1 MTPDEARPALSNV
14 DSEAAL
20 CGALLRDNARVDA
33 VADRLA
39 PGDFSEPF
47 LADIYAV
54 IVREAALGRP
64 ADPITLR
71 PYLIDHPSLAEAGGI
86 TYLNRL
92 AASDAASWSDPV
104 ALARQIRAL
113 SSRRALVAGLNAASA
128 LAADPAE
135 SNEAAIDRA
144 EGALS
149 AATAADAAV
158 AELPAARCIQAM
170 LAEMDGPRRGVT
182 CGRIAALDRLMGPM
196 RPKQLNIGAARPG
209 MGKTALALSYS
220 LGAALGGHGVLYVSL
235 EMSAGELAMRLAADL
250 CFDAAGEGG
259 GGVPFEAIRDGALS
273 PAQKLAVAR
282 AADRIADAPFVV
294 ADHGSLSIGRLN
306 MIVRRYK
313 RRMAVAGHRL
323 ELVVIDYLQLVQP
336 DSKGRSNYEAVSEV
350 SRGLKAI
357 AKDHDVAVFAL
368 AQLSRAVEQRDDKRP
383 HLSDLR
389 DSGQIEQ
396 DADAVLFLY
405 RHDYYLRQAEPDP
418 GDPRHA
424 AWRETLD
431 ACAGVLDLI
440 LAKRRNGRTGRAQ
453 ACFHG
458 ANQAVRG

>member
-1 MTPDEARPALSNV
+1 MAADPYQALTNV

-20 CGALLRDNARVDA
+20 CGALMLDNARIDG

-39 PGDFSEPF
+39 PEDFSEPL

-64 ADPITLR
+64 ANPITLR
-71 PYLIDHPSLAEAGGI
+71 PYLIDHPALAEAGGV

-92 AASDAASWSDPV
+92 AASNAASWSSP
-104 ALARQIRAL
+104 AELAAQIRAL
-113 SSRRALVAGLNAASA
+113 ALRRVLVSGLNAASS

-135 SNEAAIDRA
+135 SNEVVIDRT
-144 EGALS
+144 ESALS
-149 AATAADAAV
+149 AATAAHEGASEFSAAQCLR
-158 AELPAARCIQAM
+158 EM
-170 LAEMDGPRRGVT
+170 LEDMERPQHGVT

-220 LGAALGGHGVLYVSL
+220 LGAALAGHGVLYVSL
-235 EMSAGELAMRLAADL
+235 EMSAKELAMRLAADL
-250 CFDAAGEGG
+250 CFDGRE
-259 GGVPFEAIRDGALS
+259 GVPFEAIRDGRLDG
-273 PAQKLAVAR
+273 AQKMRVAR
-282 AADRIADAPFVV
+282 AIARVEDAPFMV
-294 ADHGSLSIGRLN
+294 ADYGSVSIGRLN

-313 RRMAVAGHRL
+313 RRMAAAGRRL
-323 ELVVIDYLQLVQP
+323 ELVVVDYLQLVQP
-336 DSKGRSNYEAVSEV
+336 EGKGRSNYEAVSEV

-357 AKDHDVAVFAL
+357 AKDHDLAVFAL
-368 AQLSRAVEQRDDKRP
+368 AQLSRAVEQREDKRP

-405 RHDYYLRQAEPDP
+405 RHEYYLRQAQPDE
-418 GDPRHA
+418 GDPRHGEWCRRLRDCEGA
-424 AWRETLD
+424 LE
-431 ACAGVLDLI
+431 LI
-440 LAKRRNGRTGRAQ
+440 LAKRRNGRTGKGQ
-453 ACFHG
+453 AVFWG
-458 ANQAVRG
+458 GNQAVRG

>member
-1 MTPDEARPALSNV
+1 MIAAETGRALSNI

-33 VADRLA
+33 VADGLV
-39 PGDFSEPF
+39 PEDFSEPF

-64 ADPITLR
+64 ASPITLR

-92 AASDAASWSDPV
+92 AASDAASWSNPV

-113 SSRRALVAGLNAASA
+113 SARRALVNGLDAASA

-135 SNEAAIDRA
+135 TNAAVIDRA
-144 EGALS
+144 EAALS
-149 AATAADAAV
+149 AATATHAAA

-170 LAEMDGPRRGVT
+170 LADMDGPRRGVL
-182 CGRIAALDRLMGPM
+182 CGRIAALDVLMGPM

-220 LGAALGGHGVLYVSL
+220 LGAALNAHGVLYVSL

-250 CFDAAGEGG
+250 CFDERGDGAP
-259 GGVPFEAIRDGALS
+259 VPFEAIRDGTLTT
-273 PAQKLAVAR
+273 AQKLAVAR

-294 ADHGSLSIGRLN
+294 ADHGSVTIGRLN
-306 MIVRRYK
+306 MIVRRYQ
-313 RRMAVAGHRL
+313 RRMAAAGHRL

-336 DSKGRSNYEAVSEV
+336 DGKGQSNYEAVSEV

-368 AQLSRAVEQRDDKRP
+368 AQLSRAVEQREDKRP
-383 HLSDLR
+383 QLSDLR

-405 RHDYYLRQAEPDP
+405 RHEYYLRQAEPEP
-418 GDPRHA
+418 GDARHA
-424 AWRETLD
+424 AWRDTLF
-431 ACAGVLDLI
+431 ACEGMLDMI

-453 ACFHG
+453 ARFHG